1 MTNPNTGFVIA
12 AYAVGV
18 LLIAIEILL
27 VRRRVAR
34 ARARAAQP
42 LIDDES

>member
-18 LLIAIEILL
+18 LLIALEIVL
-27 VRRRVAR
+27 VRRRLAR
-34 ARARAAQP
+34 ARAHAAQP
-42 LIDDES
+42 SSDDES